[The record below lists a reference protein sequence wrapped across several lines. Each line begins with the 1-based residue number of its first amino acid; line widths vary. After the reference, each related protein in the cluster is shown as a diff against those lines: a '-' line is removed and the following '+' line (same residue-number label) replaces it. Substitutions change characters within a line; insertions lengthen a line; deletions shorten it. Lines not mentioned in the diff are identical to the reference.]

1 MTPVVLLSCGATAI
15 CVAFLTFF
23 VARKFSY
30 AKMLLCIEQNNA
42 KIKALETEIEQLLHN
57 KHVKMQ
63 EEETKFNQRL
73 SMRQNELEKTIQEH
87 EENKR
92 IINLTKQEVLR
103 QKEEQ
108 AKILERCQEEK
119 LKLSSLLQDY
129 TALTKEEGKKILLK
143 NLEDELIQERASLIR
158 RYETEAKA
166 EAKRKANY
174 IIAQATTRFA
184 GEFVSDRLVNNVR
197 LVNDEMKGKI
207 IGKEGRNIKAFE
219 MVCGVNLII
228 DDTPNEIS
236 LSSFSLYRRALAT
249 RTLEILMQD
258 GRIHPSR
265 IEEVYEKVK
274 AQAEEQLYQ
283 EGDEI
288 LLELGIGYVESELK
302 KLIGKLKY
310 RASFGQ
316 NALQHSL
323 EVARLAG
330 IIAGELGGNVKLARR
345 AGLLHDIGKALTD
358 EQGGSHVDLGADVC
372 LRYNEDPVV
381 INAIYA
387 HHGHEESKSIECSA
401 VCTADALSAARPGAR
416 NEANDSYINRVRDLE
431 KIAMEKFGVKQAY
444 AVYAGREIRVIVRAD
459 LVNDIQSVVLSR
471 EIANEIKQQLQYPG
485 EIKVNVIREMRAV
498 AYA

>member
-1 MTPVVLLSCGATAI
+1 MTYIVLLSCVATAI
-15 CVAFLTFF
+15 CIAFLTFF

-30 AKMLLCIEQNNA
+30 TKMLLCIEQNNA

-57 KHVKMQ
+57 RHVKMQ
-63 EEETKFNQRL
+63 EEEARFNQQL
-73 SMRQNELEKTIQEH
+73 LARQNELEKTIQEQ
-87 EENKR
+87 EEHTKT
-92 IINLTKQEVLR
+92 IKLAKQEALK

-108 AKILERCQEEK
+108 TKILEQYQEEK
-119 LKLSSLLQDY
+119 LKLSSLLQNY
-129 TALTKEEGKKILLK
+129 TSMTKEEGKRILLK

-166 EAKRKANY
+166 EAKRRANY

-184 GEFVSDRLVNNVR
+184 GEFASDKLVNHVR
-197 LVNDEMKGKI
+197 LLSDEMKGKI

-219 MVCGVNLII
+219 MICGVNLII

-265 IEEVYEKVK
+265 IEEIYEKVK

-288 LLELGIGYVESELK
+288 LLDLGIGCVESELK

-330 IIAGELGGNVKLARR
+330 IIAGELGGDVKLARR

-387 HHGHEESKSIECSA
+387 HHGREESKSIECSA
-401 VCTADALSAARPGAR
+401 VCTADALSAARPGVR
-416 NEANDSYINRVRDLE
+416 NEVNENYINRVRDLE

-444 AVYAGREIRVIVRAD
+444 AVYAGREVRVIVRAD
-459 LVNDIQSVVLSR
+459 LIGDAQSIILSR
-471 EIANEIKQQLQYPG
+471 EIANDIKQQLQYPG
-485 EIKVNVIREMRAV
+485 EIKVNVIREVRAI

>member
-1 MTPVVLLSCGATAI
+1 MTSIVLLSCGATAI

-63 EEETKFNQRL
+63 EEEEQFNKKLAKRK
-73 SMRQNELEKTIQEH
+73 NELEKIIQEH
-87 EENKR
+87 EENNK
-92 IINLTKQEVLR
+92 IINHAKQEVLR

-119 LKLSSLLQDY
+119 IKLSSLLQDY

-174 IIAQATTRFA
+174 IMAQATTRFA

-358 EQGGSHVDLGADVC
+358 EQGGSHVDLGADIC
-372 LRYNEDPVV
+372 LRYNEDSVV

-416 NEANDSYINRVRDLE
+416 NEANESYINRVRDLE

-459 LVNDIQSVVLSR
+459 LVNDIESVVLSR

>member
-1 MTPVVLLSCGATAI
+1 M
-15 CVAFLTFF
+15 
-23 VARKFSY
+23 
-30 AKMLLCIEQNNA
+30 
-42 KIKALETEIEQLLHN
+42 
-57 KHVKMQ
+57 
-63 EEETKFNQRL
+63 
-73 SMRQNELEKTIQEH
+73 
-87 EENKR
+87 
-92 IINLTKQEVLR
+92 
-103 QKEEQ
+103 
-108 AKILERCQEEK
+108 
-119 LKLSSLLQDY
+119 QDY

-265 IEEVYEKVK
+265 IEKVYEKVK

-345 AGLLHDIGKALTD
+345 AGLLHDIGKALID
-358 EQGGSHVDLGADVC
+358 EQGGSHVDLGADIC

-387 HHGHEESKSIECSA
+387 HHGHEEPKSIECSA

-416 NEANDSYINRVRDLE
+416 NEANESYINRVRDLE

-459 LVNDIQSVVLSR
+459 LVNDIESVVLSR

>member
-1 MTPVVLLSCGATAI
+1 MTHTVLLSYVAIATF
-15 CVAFLTFF
+15 VAFLTFF
-23 VARKFSY
+23 ISRKFSY

-42 KIKALETEIEQLLHN
+42 KTKALEIEIEQLLHN

-63 EEETKFNQRL
+63 EEEEKLNKQL
-73 SMRQNELEKTIQEH
+73 SMRQNELEKMIKEN
-87 EENKR
+87 EENNK
-92 IINLTKQEVLR
+92 IINLAKEEILR
-103 QKEEQ
+103 KKEEQ
-108 AKILERCQEEK
+108 TKILKQCQEEK
-119 LKLSSLLQDY
+119 IKLSSLLQNY
-129 TALTKEEGKKILLK
+129 TAITKEEGKRILLK
-143 NLEDELIQERASLIR
+143 NLEDELMQERAALIR
-158 RYETEAKA
+158 RYEEEAKD
-166 EAKRKANY
+166 EATRKANY

-184 GEFVSDRLVNNVR
+184 GEFVSDGLVNNVR

-219 MVCGVNLII
+219 MVCNVNLII

-236 LSSFSLYRRALAT
+236 ISSFNPYKRVLAT

-265 IEEVYEKVK
+265 IEEVYKKVK
-274 AQAEEQLYQ
+274 SQTEEQLYQ
-283 EGDEI
+283 DGDDV
-288 LLELGIGYVESELK
+288 LLKLGIGYMESELK
-302 KLIGKLKY
+302 KLIGKLRY

-316 NALQHSL
+316 NALQHSI

-330 IIAGELGGNVKLARR
+330 VIASELGGDIKLARR

-358 EQGGSHVDLGADVC
+358 EQSGSHVDLGVDVC

-387 HHGHEESKSIECSA
+387 HHGQEESRSIECSA

-416 NEANDSYINRVRDLE
+416 NEENDNYINRVRDLE

-459 LVNDIQSVVLSR
+459 LVDDSESVVLSR

-485 EIKVNVIREMRAV
+485 KIKVNIIREMRAV